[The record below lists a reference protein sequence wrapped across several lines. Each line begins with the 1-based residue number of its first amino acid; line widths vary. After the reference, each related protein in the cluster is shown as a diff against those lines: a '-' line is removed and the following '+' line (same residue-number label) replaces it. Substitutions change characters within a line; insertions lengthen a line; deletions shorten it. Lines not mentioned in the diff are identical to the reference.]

1 MGGDNVDEA
10 LIDYMAKDFKKTT
23 GVDIKK
29 DNMALQRLKEGAER
43 AKIELSNKME
53 TEVNIPFITADAT
66 GPKHLQQTISRAK
79 FESLISK
86 LVAKTFK
93 SCSQALKDCDK
104 AAKDINE
111 VILVGGSTRIPLVQQ
126 QVQEFFG
133 CEPHKGVNP
142 DEVVACGAAI
152 QGGVL
157 SGDVTD
163 VLLLDVTPLSLGIE
177 TLGGVMTTLVP
188 RNTTVPVSKK
198 EIFSTAENNQS
209 AVTVHVLQGERSV
222 ANGNRSLAKFNLE
235 NLPPA
240 PRGIPQIEVIFDIDA
255 DGILNVSAVDKA
267 TGKQQTVKIEA
278 SGGLSDNDVEKAVQE
293 AEDYAEKDKEYQE
306 KVQTKNNL
314 DQLVY
319 QTEKIFTEHGSMLN
333 NEDKQAI
340 DNALQNAKSA
350 LEADDVAKMNTA
362 QEELQSVAHKIS
374 EAMYAAE
381 QQPQQQEPMQ
391 DDGDVII
398 DAEAV

>member
-1 MGGDNVDEA
+1 
-10 LIDYMAKDFKKTT
+10 
-23 GVDIKK
+23 
-29 DNMALQRLKEGAER
+29 
-43 AKIELSNKME
+43 
-53 TEVNIPFITADAT
+53 
-66 GPKHLQQTISRAK
+66 
-79 FESLISK
+79 
-86 LVAKTFK
+86 
-93 SCSQALKDCDK
+93 
-104 AAKDINE
+104 
-111 VILVGGSTRIPLVQQ
+111 LVQQ

-278 SGGLSDNDVEKAVQE
+278 SGGLSDIDVEEAVQE

-374 EAMYAAE
+374 EAMYAAQQQP